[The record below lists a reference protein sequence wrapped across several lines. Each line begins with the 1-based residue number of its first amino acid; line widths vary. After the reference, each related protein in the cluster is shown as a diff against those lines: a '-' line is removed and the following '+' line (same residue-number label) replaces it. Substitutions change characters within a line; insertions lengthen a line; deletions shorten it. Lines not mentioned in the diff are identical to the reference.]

1 MDYFNRCLYCL
12 EPVADNAQECPC
24 CGRRGVPRQKYAD
37 ALPAAT
43 ILAARYL
50 IGQTVERS
58 SYLIRYVAYD
68 CAGEEKVYIDEFF
81 PRGMAHRTA
90 GMLNLEIDRDSAP
103 FAERAKKAWMGRE
116 AKSAFQENNTVYLV
130 FADAPERTPDEEC
143 TVTQSAPMKR
153 PRKKSRNAGNRL
165 AGVSMI
171 CIGLAFMI
179 SGAALF
185 AADRDVVPPEE
196 TMITDAPVETEPV
209 ETEPVETDSGDEAEE
224 TPPVQTDTVT
234 RKDKDH
240 GGSLPDTSGGTAP
253 STPGGNG
260 NDNPS
265 APEPETPG
273 APEPETPSAP
283 EPETPSAPE
292 PETPGA
298 PEPETPGGDGSDT
311 PGGNGDAG
319 NGSIPATAAQM
330 EKPPRSSQA
339 SRHERHVFN

>member
-12 EPVADNAQECPC
+12 EPVADNAQECPR
-24 CGRRGVPRQKYAD
+24 CGKRGVPRQKYAD

-81 PRGMAHRTA
+81 PHGMAHRAA
-90 GMLNLEIDRDSAP
+90 GMLNLEIDKDSVP
-103 FAERAKKAWMGRE
+103 FAERAKKAWMRSE
-116 AKSAFQENNTVYLV
+116 AKAAFQENNTVYLV
-130 FADAPERTPDEEC
+130 FTEAPERTPDEEC
-143 TVTQSAPMKR
+143 TVTQAAPVKM
-153 PRKKSRNAGNRL
+153 PRKKSGKAGNRL

-171 CIGLAFMI
+171 CIGLALMI

-196 TMITDAPVETEPV
+196 TMITDAPIETEPL
-209 ETEPVETDSGDEAEE
+209 ETEPLETDSGAEAEPEEAEE
-224 TPPVQTDTVT
+224 TPPEPTDTVT

-253 STPGGNG
+253 STPDG
-260 NDNPS
+260 NDSGNPG
-265 APEPETPG
+265 ET
-273 APEPETPSAP
+273 
-283 EPETPSAPE
+283 
-292 PETPGA
+292 
-298 PEPETPGGDGSDT
+298 EPETPGGGDSGAGGGEDT
-311 PGGNGDAG
+311 VVEPVVE
-319 NGSIPATAAQM
+319 T
-330 EKPPRSSQA
+330 
-339 SRHERHVFN
+339 

>member
-12 EPVADNAQECPC
+12 EPVADNAQECPR
-24 CGRRGVPRQKYAD
+24 CGKRGVPRQKYAD

-81 PRGMAHRTA
+81 PHGMAHRAA
-90 GMLNLEIDRDSAP
+90 GMLNLEIDKDSAP
-103 FAERAKKAWMGRE
+103 FAERAKKAWMRSE
-116 AKSAFQENNTVYLV
+116 AKAAFQENNTVYLV
-130 FADAPERTPDEEC
+130 FTEAPERTPDEEC
-143 TVTQSAPMKR
+143 TVTQAAPVKM
-153 PRKKSRNAGNRL
+153 PRKKSGKAGNRL

-171 CIGLAFMI
+171 CIGLALMI

-196 TMITDAPVETEPV
+196 TMITDAPVETEPLETEAV
-209 ETEPVETDSGDEAEE
+209 ETEAVETDSSDEAEE
-224 TPPVQTDTVT
+224 TPPEPTDTAA

-260 NDNPS
+260 SDNPS
-265 APEPETPG
+265 APEPETPD
-273 APEPETPSAP
+273 
-283 EPETPSAPE
+283 
-292 PETPGA
+292 
-298 PEPETPGGDGSDT
+298 GGDSGAGGGDSGAGGGEDT
-311 PGGNGDAG
+311 VVEPV
-319 NGSIPATAAQM
+319 I
-330 EKPPRSSQA
+330 
-339 SRHERHVFN
+339 

>member
-12 EPVADNAQECPC
+12 EPVADNAQECPR
-24 CGRRGVPRQKYAD
+24 CGKRGVPRQKYAD

-81 PRGMAHRTA
+81 PHGMAHRAA
-90 GMLNLEIDRDSAP
+90 GMLNLEIDKDSVP
-103 FAERAKKAWMGRE
+103 FAERAKKAWMRSE
-116 AKSAFQENNTVYLV
+116 AKAAFQENNTVYLV
-130 FADAPERTPDEEC
+130 FTEAPERTPDEEC
-143 TVTQSAPMKR
+143 TVTQGAPVKM
-153 PRKKSRNAGNRL
+153 PRKKSGKAGNRL

-171 CIGLAFMI
+171 CIGLALMI

-196 TMITDAPVETEPV
+196 TMITDAPIETEPL
-209 ETEPVETDSGDEAEE
+209 ETEPLETDSGAEAEPEEAEE
-224 TPPVQTDTVT
+224 TPPEPTDTVT

-253 STPGGNG
+253 STPDG
-260 NDNPS
+260 NDSGNPG
-265 APEPETPG
+265 ET
-273 APEPETPSAP
+273 
-283 EPETPSAPE
+283 
-292 PETPGA
+292 
-298 PEPETPGGDGSDT
+298 EPETPGGGDSGAGGGEDT
-311 PGGNGDAG
+311 VVEPVVE
-319 NGSIPATAAQM
+319 T
-330 EKPPRSSQA
+330 
-339 SRHERHVFN
+339 

>member
-12 EPVADNAQECPC
+12 EPVADNAQECPR
-24 CGRRGVPRQKYAD
+24 CGKRGVPRQKYAD

-81 PRGMAHRTA
+81 PHGMAHRAA
-90 GMLNLEIDRDSAP
+90 GMLNLEIDKDSVP
-103 FAERAKKAWMGRE
+103 FAERAKKAWMRSE
-116 AKSAFQENNTVYLV
+116 AKAAFQENNTAYLV
-130 FADAPERTPDEEC
+130 FTEAPERTPDEEC
-143 TVTQSAPMKR
+143 TVTQAAPVKM
-153 PRKKSRNAGNRL
+153 PRKKSGKAGNRL

-171 CIGLAFMI
+171 CIGLALMI

-196 TMITDAPVETEPV
+196 TMITDAPIETEPL
-209 ETEPVETDSGDEAEE
+209 ETEPLETDSGAEAEPEEAEE
-224 TPPVQTDTVT
+224 TPPEPTDTVT

-253 STPGGNG
+253 STPDG
-260 NDNPS
+260 NDSGNPG
-265 APEPETPG
+265 ET
-273 APEPETPSAP
+273 
-283 EPETPSAPE
+283 
-292 PETPGA
+292 
-298 PEPETPGGDGSDT
+298 EPETPGGGDSGAGGGEDT
-311 PGGNGDAG
+311 VVEPVVE
-319 NGSIPATAAQM
+319 T
-330 EKPPRSSQA
+330 
-339 SRHERHVFN
+339 

>member
-12 EPVADNAQECPC
+12 EPVADNAQECPR
-24 CGRRGVPRQKYAD
+24 CGKRGVPRQKYAD

-81 PRGMAHRTA
+81 PHGMAHRAA
-90 GMLNLEIDRDSAP
+90 GMLNLEIDKDSAP
-103 FAERAKKAWMGRE
+103 FAERAKKAWMRSE
-116 AKSAFQENNTVYLV
+116 AKAAFQENNTVYLV
-130 FADAPERTPDEEC
+130 FTEAPERTPDEEC
-143 TVTQSAPMKR
+143 TVTQAAPVKMT
-153 PRKKSRNAGNRL
+153 RKKSGKAGNRL

-171 CIGLAFMI
+171 CIGLALMI

-196 TMITDAPVETEPV
+196 TMITDAPVETEPL
-209 ETEPVETDSGDEAEE
+209 ETEPLETDSGAEAEPEEAEE
-224 TPPVQTDTVT
+224 TPPVQTDTAAQ
-234 RKDKDH
+234 KDKDH

-260 NDNPS
+260 SDNPS
-265 APEPETPG
+265 APEPETPD
-273 APEPETPSAP
+273 
-283 EPETPSAPE
+283 
-292 PETPGA
+292 
-298 PEPETPGGDGSDT
+298 GGDSGAGGGDSGAGGGEDT
-311 PGGNGDAG
+311 VVEPV
-319 NGSIPATAAQM
+319 I
-330 EKPPRSSQA
+330 
-339 SRHERHVFN
+339 

>member
-12 EPVADNAQECPC
+12 EPVADNAQECPR
-24 CGRRGVPRQKYAD
+24 CGKLGVPRQKYAD

-81 PRGMAHRTA
+81 PHGMAHRAA
-90 GMLNLEIDRDSAP
+90 GMLNLEIDKDSVP
-103 FAERAKKAWMGRE
+103 FAERAKKAWMRSE
-116 AKSAFQENNTVYLV
+116 AKAAFQENNTVYLV
-130 FADAPERTPDEEC
+130 FTEAPERTPDEEC
-143 TVTQSAPMKR
+143 TVTQAAPVKM
-153 PRKKSRNAGNRL
+153 PRKKSGKAGNRL

-171 CIGLAFMI
+171 CIGLALMI

-196 TMITDAPVETEPV
+196 TMITDAPIETEPL
-209 ETEPVETDSGDEAEE
+209 ETEPLETDSGAEAEPEEAEE
-224 TPPVQTDTVT
+224 TPPEPTDTVT

-253 STPGGNG
+253 STPDG
-260 NDNPS
+260 NDSGNPG
-265 APEPETPG
+265 ET
-273 APEPETPSAP
+273 
-283 EPETPSAPE
+283 
-292 PETPGA
+292 
-298 PEPETPGGDGSDT
+298 EPETPGGGDSGAGGGEDT
-311 PGGNGDAG
+311 VVEPVVE
-319 NGSIPATAAQM
+319 T
-330 EKPPRSSQA
+330 
-339 SRHERHVFN
+339 

>member
-1 MDYFNRCLYCL
+1 MDYYNRCLYCL

-58 SYLIRYVAYD
+58 NYLIRYVAYD

-185 AADRDVVPPEE
+185 AADRDIVLPEE

-224 TPPVQTDTVT
+224 TPPVQTDTAV
-234 RKDKDH
+234 RKNKDH
-240 GGSLPDTSGGTAP
+240 GGSLPDTSGGTVP

-260 NDNPS
+260 NDNPGGDGNDN
-265 APEPETPG
+265 PG
-273 APEPETPSAP
+273 EN
-283 EPETPSAPE
+283 
-292 PETPGA
+292 GND
-298 PEPETPGGDGSDT
+298 TPGGDGSDTPGGDGSDTPGENSGDT

-319 NGSIPATAAQM
+319 NGSNTGNGGTGGEAPTV
-330 EKPPRSSQA
+330 ESGV
-339 SRHERHVFN
+339 ET

>member
-58 SYLIRYVAYD
+58 NYLIRYVAYD

-90 GMLNLEIDRDSAP
+90 GMLKLEIDQDSAP
-103 FAERAKKAWMGRE
+103 FAERAKKAWMGSE
-116 AKSAFQENNTVYLV
+116 AKAAFQENNTVYLV

-143 TVTQSAPMKR
+143 TVTQAAPVKR
-153 PRKKSRNAGNRL
+153 PRKKSGNAGNRL

-171 CIGLAFMI
+171 CIGLALTI
-179 SGAALF
+179 SGAVLF
-185 AADRDVVPPEE
+185 AADRDVALPEE
-196 TMITDAPVETEPV
+196 TRITDAPVETEPV

-224 TPPVQTDTVT
+224 TPPVQTDTAV

-240 GGSLPDTSGGTAP
+240 GGSLPDTSDGTTP

-260 NDNPS
+260 GDNP
-265 APEPETPG
+265 G
-273 APEPETPSAP
+273 
-283 EPETPSAPE
+283 
-292 PETPGA
+292 GDGND
-298 PEPETPGGDGSDT
+298 TPGGDGNDT
-311 PGGNGDAG
+311 PGGNGNDTPGG
-319 NGSIPATAAQM
+319 NGNDTPGGDGNDTPGGDGIDNPGGNEPETPSD
-330 EKPPRSSQA
+330 SSNTGA
-339 SRHERHVFN
+339 GGGDTVVEPVI

>member
-12 EPVADNAQECPC
+12 EPVADNAQECPR
-24 CGRRGVPRQKYAD
+24 CGKRGVPRQKYAD

-81 PRGMAHRTA
+81 PHGMAHRAA
-90 GMLNLEIDRDSAP
+90 GMLNLEIDKDSAP
-103 FAERAKKAWMGRE
+103 FAERAKKAWMRSE
-116 AKSAFQENNTVYLV
+116 AKAAFQENNTVYLV
-130 FADAPERTPDEEC
+130 FTEAPERTPDEEC
-143 TVTQSAPMKR
+143 TVTQAAPVKM
-153 PRKKSRNAGNRL
+153 PRKKSGKAGNRL

-171 CIGLAFMI
+171 CIGLALTI
-179 SGAALF
+179 SGAVLF

-196 TMITDAPVETEPV
+196 SRITDAPVETEPL
-209 ETEPVETDSGDEAEE
+209 ETEPLETDSGAEAEPEEAEE
-224 TPPVQTDTVT
+224 TPPVQTDTAA

-260 NDNPS
+260 SDNPS
-265 APEPETPG
+265 APEPETPD
-273 APEPETPSAP
+273 
-283 EPETPSAPE
+283 
-292 PETPGA
+292 
-298 PEPETPGGDGSDT
+298 GGDTGAGGGDSGAGGGDT
-311 PGGNGDAG
+311 GAGGGEDTVAE
-319 NGSIPATAAQM
+319 PVVET
-330 EKPPRSSQA
+330 
-339 SRHERHVFN
+339 

>member
-12 EPVADNAQECPC
+12 EPVADNAHECPC

-58 SYLIRYVAYD
+58 NYLIRYVAYD

-103 FAERAKKAWMGRE
+103 FAERAKKTWMGRE

-185 AADRDVVPPEE
+185 AADRDIVPPEE
-196 TMITDAPVETEPV
+196 TMITDTPVETG
-209 ETEPVETDSGDEAEE
+209 PVETDSGDEAEE
-224 TPPVQTDTVT
+224 TPPVQTDTAV

-240 GGSLPDTSGGTAP
+240 GGSLPDTSGGTVP

-260 NDNPS
+260 NDNPGGDGS
-265 APEPETPG
+265 DNPG
-273 APEPETPSAP
+273 GDGSDN
-283 EPETPSAPE
+283 
-292 PETPGA
+292 PGGDGSD
-298 PEPETPGGDGSDT
+298 TPGGDGSDT
-311 PGGNGDAG
+311 PGGDGNDTPGGNGDAG
-319 NGSIPATAAQM
+319 TAAIPETAAQM
-330 EKPPRSSQA
+330 EKPPRSSPA
-339 SRHERHVFN
+339 SRHERHVSN

>member
-58 SYLIRYVAYD
+58 NYLIRYVAYD

-90 GMLNLEIDRDSAP
+90 GMLKLEIDQDSAP
-103 FAERAKKAWMGRE
+103 FAERAKKAWMGSE
-116 AKSAFQENNTVYLV
+116 AKAAFQENNTVYLV

-143 TVTQSAPMKR
+143 TVTQAAPVKR
-153 PRKKSRNAGNRL
+153 PRKKSGNAGNRL

-171 CIGLAFMI
+171 CIGLALTI
-179 SGAALF
+179 SGAVLF
-185 AADRDVVPPEE
+185 AADRDVALPEE
-196 TMITDAPVETEPV
+196 TRITDAPVETEPV

-224 TPPVQTDTVT
+224 TPPVQTDTAV

-240 GGSLPDTSGGTAP
+240 GGSLPDTSDGTTPSTPGGNGGDNPGGDGNDTP
-253 STPGGNG
+253 GGDGNDTPGGNG
-260 NDNPS
+260 NDNPG
-265 APEPETPG
+265 ENGNDTPG
-273 APEPETPSAP
+273 GDGIDNPGGNEPETPSDSSN
-283 EPETPSAPE
+283 T
-292 PETPGA
+292 GA
-298 PEPETPGGDGSDT
+298 GGGDT
-311 PGGNGDAG
+311 VVEPV
-319 NGSIPATAAQM
+319 I
-330 EKPPRSSQA
+330 
-339 SRHERHVFN
+339 

>member
-12 EPVADNAQECPC
+12 EPVADNAQECPR
-24 CGRRGVPRQKYAD
+24 CGKRGVPRQKYAD

-81 PRGMAHRTA
+81 PHGMAHRAA
-90 GMLNLEIDRDSAP
+90 GMLNLEIDKDSAP
-103 FAERAKKAWMGRE
+103 FAERAKKAWMRSE
-116 AKSAFQENNTVYLV
+116 AKAAFRENNTVYLV
-130 FADAPERTPDEEC
+130 FTEAPERTPDEEC
-143 TVTQSAPMKR
+143 TVTQAAPVKM
-153 PRKKSRNAGNRL
+153 PRKKSGKAGNRL

-171 CIGLAFMI
+171 CIGLALTI
-179 SGAALF
+179 SGAVLF

-196 TMITDAPVETEPV
+196 SRITDAPVETEPL
-209 ETEPVETDSGDEAEE
+209 ETEAVETDSNDEAEE
-224 TPPVQTDTVT
+224 TPPEPTDTVT

-260 NDNPS
+260 SDNPS
-265 APEPETPG
+265 APKPETPDGNDSGNPGETEPETPDDG
-273 APEPETPSAP
+273 
-283 EPETPSAPE
+283 
-292 PETPGA
+292 
-298 PEPETPGGDGSDT
+298 GGDSGAGGGEDT
-311 PGGNGDAG
+311 VVEPV
-319 NGSIPATAAQM
+319 I
-330 EKPPRSSQA
+330 
-339 SRHERHVFN
+339 

>member
-12 EPVADNAQECPC
+12 EPVADNAQECPR
-24 CGRRGVPRQKYAD
+24 CGKRGVPQQKYAD

-81 PRGMAHRTA
+81 PHGMAHRAA
-90 GMLNLEIDRDSAP
+90 GMLNLEIDKDSAP
-103 FAERAKKAWMGRE
+103 FAERAKKAWMRSE
-116 AKSAFQENNTVYLV
+116 AKAAFQENNTVYLV
-130 FADAPERTPDEEC
+130 FTEAPERTPDEEC
-143 TVTQSAPMKR
+143 TVTQAAPVKM
-153 PRKKSRNAGNRL
+153 PRKKSGKAGNRL

-171 CIGLAFMI
+171 CIGLALMI

-196 TMITDAPVETEPV
+196 TMITDAPVETEPL
-209 ETEPVETDSGDEAEE
+209 ETEAVETDSSDEAEE

-260 NDNPS
+260 SDNPS

-273 APEPETPSAP
+273 
-283 EPETPSAPE
+283 
-292 PETPGA
+292 
-298 PEPETPGGDGSDT
+298 GGDTGAGGGDT
-311 PGGNGDAG
+311 GAGGGDSGAG
-319 NGSIPATAAQM
+319 GGDTVVEPVI
-330 EKPPRSSQA
+330 
-339 SRHERHVFN
+339 

>member
-12 EPVADNAQECPC
+12 EPVADNAQECPR
-24 CGRRGVPRQKYAD
+24 CGKRGVPQQKYAD

-81 PRGMAHRTA
+81 PHGMAHRAA
-90 GMLNLEIDRDSAP
+90 GMLNLEIDKDSLP
-103 FAERAKKAWMGRE
+103 FAERAKKAWMRSE
-116 AKSAFQENNTVYLV
+116 AKAAFQENNTVYLV
-130 FADAPERTPDEEC
+130 FTEAPERTPDEEC
-143 TVTQSAPMKR
+143 TVTQAAPVKM
-153 PRKKSRNAGNRL
+153 PRKKSGKAGNRL

-171 CIGLAFMI
+171 CIGLALMI

-196 TMITDAPVETEPV
+196 TMITDAPIETEPL
-209 ETEPVETDSGDEAEE
+209 ETEPLETDSGAEAEPEEAEE
-224 TPPVQTDTVT
+224 TPPEPTDTVT

-253 STPGGNG
+253 STPDG
-260 NDNPS
+260 NDSGNPG
-265 APEPETPG
+265 ET
-273 APEPETPSAP
+273 
-283 EPETPSAPE
+283 
-292 PETPGA
+292 
-298 PEPETPGGDGSDT
+298 EPETPGGGDSGAGGGEDT
-311 PGGNGDAG
+311 VVEPVVE
-319 NGSIPATAAQM
+319 T
-330 EKPPRSSQA
+330 
-339 SRHERHVFN
+339 

>member
-12 EPVADNAQECPC
+12 EPVADNAQECPR
-24 CGRRGVPRQKYAD
+24 CGKRGVPRQKYAD

-81 PRGMAHRTA
+81 PHGMAHRAA
-90 GMLNLEIDRDSAP
+90 GMLNLEIDKDSVP
-103 FAERAKKAWMGRE
+103 FAERAKKAWMRSE
-116 AKSAFQENNTVYLV
+116 AKAAFQENNTVYLV
-130 FADAPERTPDEEC
+130 FTEAPERTPDEEC
-143 TVTQSAPMKR
+143 TVTQAAPVKM
-153 PRKKSRNAGNRL
+153 PRKKSGKAGNRL

-171 CIGLAFMI
+171 CIGLALTI
-179 SGAALF
+179 SGAVLF

-196 TMITDAPVETEPV
+196 SRITDAPVETEPL
-209 ETEPVETDSGDEAEE
+209 ETDSGAEAEPEEAEE
-224 TPPVQTDTVT
+224 TPPAQTDTAAQ
-234 RKDKDH
+234 KDKDQ

-260 NDNPS
+260 SDNPS

-273 APEPETPSAP
+273 
-283 EPETPSAPE
+283 
-292 PETPGA
+292 
-298 PEPETPGGDGSDT
+298 GGDSGAGGGDT
-311 PGGNGDAG
+311 GAGGGDSGAG
-319 NGSIPATAAQM
+319 GGDSGAGGGEDTVVEPVI
-330 EKPPRSSQA
+330 
-339 SRHERHVFN
+339 

>member
-12 EPVADNAQECPC
+12 EPVADNAQECPR
-24 CGRRGVPRQKYAD
+24 CGKRGVPRQKYAD

-81 PRGMAHRTA
+81 PHGMAHRAA
-90 GMLNLEIDRDSAP
+90 GMLNLEIDKDSVP
-103 FAERAKKAWMGRE
+103 FAERAKKAWMRSE
-116 AKSAFQENNTVYLV
+116 AKAAFQENNTVYLV
-130 FADAPERTPDEEC
+130 FTEAPERTPDEEC
-143 TVTQSAPMKR
+143 TVTQAAPVKM
-153 PRKKSRNAGNRL
+153 PRKKSGKAGNRL

-171 CIGLAFMI
+171 CIGLALTI

-196 TMITDAPVETEPV
+196 TMITDAPVETEPL
-209 ETEPVETDSGDEAEE
+209 ETDSGAEAEPEEAEE

-234 RKDKDH
+234 RKDKDQ

-253 STPGGNG
+253 STPDG
-260 NDNPS
+260 NDSGNPG
-265 APEPETPG
+265 ET
-273 APEPETPSAP
+273 
-283 EPETPSAPE
+283 
-292 PETPGA
+292 
-298 PEPETPGGDGSDT
+298 EPETPGGGDT
-311 PGGNGDAG
+311 GAGGGDSGAG
-319 NGSIPATAAQM
+319 GGDTGAGGGDTGAGGGDSGAGGGEDTVVEPVVET
-330 EKPPRSSQA
+330 
-339 SRHERHVFN
+339 

>member
-12 EPVADNAQECPC
+12 EPVADNAQECPR
-24 CGRRGVPRQKYAD
+24 CGKRGVPRQKYAD

-81 PRGMAHRTA
+81 PHGMAHRAA
-90 GMLNLEIDRDSAP
+90 GMLNLEIDKDSVP
-103 FAERAKKAWMGRE
+103 FAERAKKAWMRSE
-116 AKSAFQENNTVYLV
+116 AKAAFQENNTVYLV
-130 FADAPERTPDEEC
+130 FTEAPERTPDEEC
-143 TVTQSAPMKR
+143 TVTQAAPVKM
-153 PRKKSRNAGNRL
+153 PRKKSGKAGNRL

-171 CIGLAFMI
+171 CIGLALMI

-196 TMITDAPVETEPV
+196 TMITDVPVETEPLETEPLETEAV
-209 ETEPVETDSGDEAEE
+209 ETEAVETDSSDEAEE
-224 TPPVQTDTVT
+224 TPSEPTDTAA

-260 NDNPS
+260 SDNPS
-265 APEPETPG
+265 APEPETPDG
-273 APEPETPSAP
+273 NDSGNPGETEPETPDD
-283 EPETPSAPE
+283 
-292 PETPGA
+292 G
-298 PEPETPGGDGSDT
+298 GGDTGSGGGEDT
-311 PGGNGDAG
+311 VVEPV
-319 NGSIPATAAQM
+319 I
-330 EKPPRSSQA
+330 
-339 SRHERHVFN
+339 

>member
-12 EPVADNAQECPC
+12 EPVADNAQECPR
-24 CGRRGVPRQKYAD
+24 CGKRGVPRQKYAD

-81 PRGMAHRTA
+81 PHGMAHRAA
-90 GMLNLEIDRDSAP
+90 GMLNLEIDKDSAP
-103 FAERAKKAWMGRE
+103 FAERAKKAWMRSE
-116 AKSAFQENNTVYLV
+116 AKAAFQENNTVYLV
-130 FADAPERTPDEEC
+130 FTEAPERTPDEEC
-143 TVTQSAPMKR
+143 TVTQAAPVKM
-153 PRKKSRNAGNRL
+153 PRKKSGKAGNRL

-171 CIGLAFMI
+171 CIGLALMI

-196 TMITDAPVETEPV
+196 TMITDAPVETEPL
-209 ETEPVETDSGDEAEE
+209 ETDSGAEAEPEEAEE
-224 TPPVQTDTVT
+224 TPPVQTDTAAQ
-234 RKDKDH
+234 KDKDH

-260 NDNPS
+260 SDNPS
-265 APEPETPG
+265 APEPETPD
-273 APEPETPSAP
+273 
-283 EPETPSAPE
+283 
-292 PETPGA
+292 
-298 PEPETPGGDGSDT
+298 GGDSGAGGGDSGAGGGDSGAGGGEDT
-311 PGGNGDAG
+311 VVEPV
-319 NGSIPATAAQM
+319 I
-330 EKPPRSSQA
+330 
-339 SRHERHVFN
+339 